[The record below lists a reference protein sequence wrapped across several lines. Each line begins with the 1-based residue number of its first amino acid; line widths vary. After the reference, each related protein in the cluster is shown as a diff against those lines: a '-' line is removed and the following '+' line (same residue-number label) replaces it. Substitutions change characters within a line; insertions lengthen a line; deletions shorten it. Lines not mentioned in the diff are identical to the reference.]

1 MGVKVNYSPSALHDL
16 NSIYDYISVELSN
29 VNAADLLINEII
41 KAIDRL
47 EEFPLSGNPLSS
59 IVDLKTDYYFLVVK
73 NYLVF
78 YRFLNNVVY
87 IDSVLYSKREYLKIL
102 FGIK

>member
-1 MGVKVNYSPSALHDL
+1 M
-16 NSIYDYISVELSN
+16 
-29 VNAADLLINEII
+29 
-41 KAIDRL
+41 
-47 EEFPLSGNPLSS
+47 
-59 IVDLKTDYYFLVVK
+59 KTDYYFLVVK

-87 IDSVLYSKREYLKIL
+87 IDRVLYSKREYLKIL

>member
-47 EEFPLSGNPLSS
+47 EEFPLSGNTLSS

-87 IDSVLYSKREYLKIL
+87 IDRVLYSKREYLKIL